1 MTTNTTTITTPDSQQ
16 CPRAIIVGLSGPSSS
31 GKTTLARLLQRIF
44 RTEEGKEEEEQN
56 PNNNITED
64 ASSGITIR
72 SFIIHEDDFYL
83 PDDKYDSF
91 TIFRFP
97 SDPNEMA
104 LSHTYLLA
112 PDMSH
117 KRY

>member
-44 RTEEGKEEEEQN
+44 RTEEGKEEEQN